1 MVSKESV
8 FYNDIEREKLIEEIG
23 LYIVEN
29 NSTVRKTAE
38 RFGISKSTVH
48 KDLTVYLKK
57 INFALFKEAEK
68 VLQKNKSERHI
79 RGGLATKLKY
89 LNSNRDGNSKYEAN
103 KNSAFRW
110 RIEEDE
116 I

>member
-48 KDLTVYLKK
+48 KDWFI
-57 INFALFKEAEK
+57 INFG
-68 VLQKNKSERHI
+68 VQKKW
-79 RGGLATKLKY
+79 AKTKNEYKRKR
-89 LNSNRDGNSKYEAN
+89 N
-103 KNSAFRW
+103 
-110 RIEEDE
+110 
-116 I
+116 

>member
-1 MVSKESV
+1 MLSKESV
-8 FYNDIEREKLIEEIG
+8 FYNDTGREKLIEEIG

-57 INFALFKEAEK
+57 INFALFEEAEK

-89 LNSNRDGNSKYEAN
+89 LNTNKERNSKYETN
-103 KNSAFRW
+103 ENSALRRRFKD
-110 RIEEDE
+110 DE